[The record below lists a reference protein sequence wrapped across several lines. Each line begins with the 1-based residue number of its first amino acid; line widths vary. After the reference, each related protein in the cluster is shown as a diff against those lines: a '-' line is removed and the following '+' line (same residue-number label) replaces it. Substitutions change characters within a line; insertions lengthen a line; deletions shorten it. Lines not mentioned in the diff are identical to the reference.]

1 METESQ
7 SFSGTSFPVRNL
19 LAGDESLNPVERHS
33 RLKRGYMLLGLV
45 VLAAY
50 VAAAVYFLRNP
61 GFPSEGPGDLAHANL
76 KDDAIPQRVLDA
88 VWEARPSY
96 KSRTL
101 AGVDV
106 QDAVGGP
113 VWVLYSLTDSEM
125 VVGVL
130 VLDGQSLRMVRDTDR
145 IKPLGAWPHIGFVK
159 AFEDWATGFFAL
171 LGILLAVMRW
181 APSSQVRG
189 KLARRE
195 PRGGVKAVFA
205 ARPIVSV
212 ACATVIGSV
221 LIWVAPGWNRHQRWL
236 WTYRCIAAYLAV
248 IGLFVVLGAAA
259 GGGDSASFAALM
271 IIGGGSA
278 LAWLYGWRL
287 LRPSGARL
295 TQIEDG
301 AEPAASIMPPAAEPA
316 TAGAPKPAIGLEPP
330 PRASSVPTAPP
341 PSPPVT
347 QAPARTGGAPTMAA
361 PTVAASADEDFK
373 VVPPFECPTLDDV
386 GGMESVKQ
394 QLRDTVGLVL
404 AFPGEALELKVAFN
418 GILLFGPPGTGKT
431 FLAKAAAGEY
441 GCNFLSLGSVELTSS
456 FRGESAK
463 KIARAFDIARANVPV
478 IMFFDEF
485 DAIGT
490 RRDDTPGSSDDLR
503 SLTQLLRSLEGV
515 RDSPEVIVV
524 AATNHFDQL
533 DPAVIR
539 PGRFDRRIRVDM
551 PDSAA
556 RASIF
561 EAQLSGRPTAEDIDV
576 DELARLAEGLSA
588 AAIAD
593 IVNTSALNVLADLRA
608 GSETSEITQELLEA
622 TTRGRGGKDRPS
634 SESWS
639 WDSLILPEHT
649 KRELQELQKLI
660 EDSERAR
667 QLGIA
672 PPSGALLYGPP
683 GTGKTMIARVLAAEA
698 KCSFYPVTGSDI
710 VSKWLGQ
717 SQRNVERLFSRARE
731 HRPSIIF
738 LDEIDAI
745 APSRGGMSAFGS
757 SMDQVVNQLLQE
769 IDGLGSGPGIF
780 VLGATNRRHMIDEAL
795 LRGGRLGRQI
805 EVGLPDAGNRAALL
819 EMFSSKMPL
828 REGFDPVTLTDE
840 TEGLSGAD
848 IRALCQEAAIQALMR
863 TPQGR
868 EVVVGPNDF
877 ESAFAARSPRLV

>member
-1 METESQ
+1 MGTESQ
-7 SFSGTSFPVRNL
+7 RFGGASFPVRNL
-19 LAGDESLNPVERHS
+19 LAGDENLSPVERHS
-33 RLKRGYMLLGLV
+33 RLKRGYLVLALV

-50 VAAAVYFLRNP
+50 VCAAVYFLRNP
-61 GFPSEGPGDLAHANL
+61 GFPLEGPGDFAHANL
-76 KDDAIPQRVLDA
+76 RDDAIPQRVLDA
-88 VWEARPSY
+88 VWEERPSY

-101 AGVDV
+101 AGVEV
-106 QDAVGGP
+106 QDAVGGA
-113 VWVLYSLTDSEM
+113 VWVLYSLWDHDRI
-125 VVGVL
+125 VGVL
-130 VLDGQSLRMVRDTDR
+130 VLDSQTLKRVRNTDR
-145 IKPLGAWPHIGFVK
+145 IKPLGVWPHIGFVK

-181 APSSQVRG
+181 APSSQVRRE
-189 KLARRE
+189 LARRE

-205 ARPIVSV
+205 ARPVVGV

-236 WTYRCIAAYLAV
+236 WMYRCIAVYLAV
-248 IGLFVVLGAAA
+248 IGLFVVLGAAS
-259 GGGDSASFAALM
+259 GGGDAASFAALT

-295 TQIEDG
+295 AQTEDG
-301 AEPAASIMPPAAEPA
+301 SQPAASAVPQATEPA
-316 TAGAPKPAIGLEPP
+316 TADAPKPAIGMEPP
-330 PRASSVPTAPP
+330 PPG
-341 PSPPVT
+341 PPVS
-347 QAPARTGGAPTMAA
+347 QAPARTGGVPATASPA
-361 PTVAASADEDFK
+361 VAADADEDFK
-373 VVPPFECPTLDDV
+373 IVTPFECPTFDDV

-463 KIARAFDIARANVPV
+463 KIARAFDVARANVPV

-524 AATNHFDQL
+524 AATNHIDQL

-593 IVNTSALNVLADLRA
+593 IVNTSALNVLADLRE
-608 GSETSEITQELLEA
+608 GSETSAITQELLET

-717 SQRNVERLFSRARE
+717 SQRNVERLFARARE

-848 IRALCQEAAIQALMR
+848 IKSLCQEAAIQALMR
-863 TPQGR
+863 TPQGQ
-868 EVVVGPNDF
+868 EVFVGPNDF

>member
-1 METESQ
+1 MGTESQ
-7 SFSGTSFPVRNL
+7 RFGGASFPVRNL
-19 LAGDESLNPVERHS
+19 LAGDENLSPVERHS
-33 RLKRGYMLLGLV
+33 RLKRGYLVLALV

-50 VAAAVYFLRNP
+50 VCAAVYFLRNP
-61 GFPSEGPGDLAHANL
+61 GFPLEGPGDFAHANL
-76 KDDAIPQRVLDA
+76 RDDAIPQRVLDA
-88 VWEARPSY
+88 VWEERPSY

-101 AGVDV
+101 AGVEV

-113 VWVLYSLTDSEM
+113 VWVLYSLWDHDRI
-125 VVGVL
+125 VGVL
-130 VLDGQSLRMVRDTDR
+130 VLDSQTLKRVRNTDR
-145 IKPLGAWPHIGFVK
+145 IKPLGVWPHIGFVK

-181 APSSQVRG
+181 APSSQVRRE
-189 KLARRE
+189 LARRE

-205 ARPIVSV
+205 ARPVVGV

-236 WTYRCIAAYLAV
+236 WMYRCIAVYLAV
-248 IGLFVVLGAAA
+248 IGLFVVLGAAS
-259 GGGDSASFAALM
+259 GGGDAASFAALM

-295 TQIEDG
+295 AQTEDG
-301 AEPAASIMPPAAEPA
+301 SQPAASAVPQATEPA
-316 TAGAPKPAIGLEPP
+316 TADAPKPAIGMEPP
-330 PRASSVPTAPP
+330 PPG
-341 PSPPVT
+341 PPVT
-347 QAPARTGGAPTMAA
+347 QAPARTGGVPATASPA
-361 PTVAASADEDFK
+361 VAADADEDFK
-373 VVPPFECPTLDDV
+373 IVTPFECPTFDDV

-463 KIARAFDIARANVPV
+463 KIARAFDVARANVPV

-593 IVNTSALNVLADLRA
+593 IVNTSALNVLADLRE
-608 GSETSEITQELLEA
+608 GSETSAITQELLEA

-717 SQRNVERLFSRARE
+717 SQRNVERLFARARE

-848 IRALCQEAAIQALMR
+848 IKSLCQEAAIQALMR
-863 TPQGR
+863 TPQGQ
-868 EVVVGPNDF
+868 EVFVGPNDF

>member
-1 METESQ
+1 MGTESQ
-7 SFSGTSFPVRNL
+7 RFGGASFPVRNL
-19 LAGDESLNPVERHS
+19 FAGDESLDPVERHS
-33 RLKRGYMLLGLV
+33 RLKRGYLMLALA
-45 VLAAY
+45 VLAVY
-50 VAAAVYFLRNP
+50 VVAAVYFLRNP
-61 GFPSEGPGDLAHANL
+61 GFPSDGPGDFAHANL
-76 KDDAIPQRVLDA
+76 GDDAIPRTVLD
-88 VWEARPSY
+88 VLSEEMPNFNSMP
-96 KSRTL
+96 L
-101 AGVDV
+101 AGVEV

-113 VWVLYSLTDSEM
+113 VWVLYSLREDGS
-125 VVGVL
+125 VFDAL
-130 VLDGQSLRMVRDTDR
+130 VLDSQTLKVVKDADR
-145 IKPLGAWPHIGFVK
+145 IKPLGAWLYIGLVK
-159 AFEDWATGFFAL
+159 AFDDWATGFFAL

-181 APSSQVRG
+181 APGSQVRG

-195 PRGGVKAVFA
+195 PRRWIKAVFA
-205 ARPIVSV
+205 ARPVV
-212 ACATVIGSV
+212 GVGCATVVGV
-221 LIWVAPGWNRHQRWL
+221 ALIWVAPGWNRHQRWL
-236 WTYRCIAAYLAV
+236 WMYRCITAYVVV
-248 IGLFVVLGAAA
+248 IGIYIVLLAIGSS
-259 GGGDSASFAALM
+259 GGDSASFAALM
-271 IIGGGSA
+271 TIGGGSA
-278 LAWLYGWRL
+278 IAWLYGWRL

-295 TQIEDG
+295 AGIEDG
-301 AEPAASIMPPAAEPA
+301 AEPVPSIVPQATETA
-316 TAGAPKPAIGLEPP
+316 TAGAPKPAIGMEPP
-330 PRASSVPTAPP
+330 PRASTVPTAPP
-341 PSPPVT
+341 SSPPVS
-347 QAPARTGGAPTMAA
+347 QAPARTGGAPTMVA
-361 PTVAASADEDFK
+361 PTVAASADDDFK
-373 VVPPFECPTLDDV
+373 VVPPFECPTFDDV

-431 FLAKAAAGEY
+431 FMAKAAAGEY

-463 KIARAFDIARANVPV
+463 KIARAFDVARANVPV

-593 IVNTSALNVLADLRA
+593 IVNTSALNVLADLRE
-608 GSETSEITQELLEA
+608 GSETSEITQVLLEA

-683 GTGKTMIARVLAAEA
+683 GTGKNDDRARAGGGGQVQLLSGYRFGYRFQMDGAVAAQRGAAIRARPGAPAVDNLPGRNRRDSAEQGWNERLWLKYGSSGQPTAAGDRRTRERPGDLRSGSDQPQAHDRRGFASRRPAGAADRNRPAGRGQSRGAAGDVFIEDAAERGVR
-698 KCSFYPVTGSDI
+698 SRDI
-710 VSKWLGQ
+710 DR
-717 SQRNVERLFSRARE
+717 RNRGVERSRHQVAL
-731 HRPSIIF
+731 PGGG
-738 LDEIDAI
+738 DPGIDAH
-745 APSRGGMSAFGS
+745 AAGCGG
-757 SMDQVVNQLLQE
+757 
-769 IDGLGSGPGIF
+769 
-780 VLGATNRRHMIDEAL
+780 T
-795 LRGGRLGRQI
+795 
-805 EVGLPDAGNRAALL
+805 
-819 EMFSSKMPL
+819 
-828 REGFDPVTLTDE
+828 
-840 TEGLSGAD
+840 SGA
-848 IRALCQEAAIQALMR
+848 E
-863 TPQGR
+863 
-868 EVVVGPNDF
+868 
-877 ESAFAARSPRLV
+877 RL